1 MNRLAPI
8 AIILL
13 VLLSIANSTLYV
25 VKEIEGAVKL
35 RFGKLVQ
42 TDIQPGLHFK
52 LPFADDIRKFDK
64 RVLTLDTQ
72 PESFF
77 TVQKKRLIV
86 DSFAKWRIVDVDT
99 YYRATGGDELVGMN
113 RLSSRV
119 NDGLRN
125 QFGTRT
131 LHEVVSGERD
141 QLMLDIKNVLNQ
153 NVRESLGIEVVD
165 VRVKRIDL
173 PDEVSEPVYRRMTT
187 EREKEARELRSQG
200 KEQAEK
206 ITSSAERE
214 QTILLATAY
223 SESEKT
229 RGEGDAEAAATYAN
243 AYTQDAEFYAFS
255 RSLEAYKQSFKD
267 KNDVLLVDP
276 KGDFFKYLNDSK
288 AGK

>member
-13 VLLSIANSTLYV
+13 VVLSIANSTLYV

-141 QLMLDIKNVLNQ
+141 QLMLDIKNVLNE

-267 KNDVLLVDP
+267 KNDILLVDP